1 MTHDYEPDALL
12 LSLARL
18 PSASPTAAGDQR
30 IRARCRVALARRRAA
45 RQRATRS
52 KLVLARLADAAL
64 TAVLCAYAAV
74 ALVEAFRLIE

>member
-1 MTHDYEPDALL
+1 MTRDYEPDTLL

-30 IRARCRVALARRRAA
+30 IRARCHVALARRRAA
-45 RQRATRS
+45 RQRAMRS

-64 TAVLCAYAAV
+64 TAVLCAYAAG
-74 ALVEAFRLIE
+74 ALVEAFRLIQ